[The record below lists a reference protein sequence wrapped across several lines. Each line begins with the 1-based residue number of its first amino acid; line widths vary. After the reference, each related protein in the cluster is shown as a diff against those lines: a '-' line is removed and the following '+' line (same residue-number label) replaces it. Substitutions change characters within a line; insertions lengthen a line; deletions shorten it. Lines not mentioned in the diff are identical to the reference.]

1 MTEPLVAES
10 AEAGR
15 RGTTIQRRALV
26 IGVIVALVAVGAAFW
41 LVVRSGERTET
52 TTSYCSATAREVDC
66 LLQVGGRAQIDDTTW
81 TQDGTEYT
89 QSRPACL
96 DGHDPEVQVKVGYN
110 KFEAEPY
117 VWSTE
122 IVWVDCD
129 TATATS

>member
-15 RGTTIQRRALV
+15 RGTSTQRRALV
-26 IGVIVALVAVGAAFW
+26 VGVVLVLVAVAAAFW

-52 TTSYCSATAREVDC
+52 TTAYCTASAREVDC
-66 LLQVGGRAQIDDTTW
+66 LLQVGGTVRIDDTTW
-81 TQDGTEYT
+81 TQDGAEHT

-110 KFEAEPY
+110 TFEAEPY

-122 IVWVDCD
+122 VVWVDCD
-129 TATATS
+129 SAVPVP